1 MNQLDVR
8 LAKRED
14 YLRILDLESKN
25 YIDNVPEAE
34 RRDGFL
40 SARMT
45 EEQVDRIARE
55 VGIAVAYEGDELVG
69 FFCVS
74 RPEHWPSDSIV
85 HRLVH
90 YLTKD
95 LCDERLADP
104 EGFCIYGPMCC
115 SPTARGTGIL
125 GKMYDT
131 VTASLGERYGAG
143 AGFISTKNP
152 RSLAAVAKLDWHP
165 AGRFSRGDREYYAL
179 VRDIDRP
186 ERAARASV
194 ASVAQASAVHVA

>member
-14 YLRILDLESKN
+14 YLRILDLESRN
-25 YIDNVPEAE
+25 YIDNVPETE

-45 EEQVDRIARE
+45 EEQVDRIAQE
-55 VGIAVAYEGDELVG
+55 VGIAVAYEGEELVG

-90 YLTKD
+90 YLTAD
-95 LCDERLADP
+95 LRDARLADP
-104 EGFCIYGPMCC
+104 EGFCIFGPMCL

-125 GKMYDT
+125 GKMYEILN
-131 VTASLGERYGAG
+131 ANLGEHYVAG

-152 RSLAAVAKLDWHP
+152 RSLAAVAKLDWQP
-165 AGRFSRGDREYYAL
+165 VGRFSRGDREYHAL

-186 ERAARASV
+186 GRAARANV
-194 ASVAQASAVHVA
+194 ASATSAIAAHVA

>member
-8 LAKRED
+8 LAKRQD
-14 YLRILDLESKN
+14 YLRILDLESRN
-25 YIDNVPEAE
+25 YIDNVPETE

-45 EEQVDRIARE
+45 EEQVDRIAQE
-55 VGIAVAYEGDELVG
+55 VGIAVAYAGEELIG

-90 YLTKD
+90 YLRTD
-95 LCDERLADP
+95 LRDARLADP
-104 EGFCIYGPMCC
+104 EGFCIFGPMCL
-115 SPTARGTGIL
+115 SPTARGTGAL
-125 GKMYDT
+125 GKMYDI
-131 VTASLGERYGAG
+131 VTANLDERYAAG

-152 RSLAAVAKLDWHP
+152 RSLAAVAKLDWQP
-165 AGRFSRGDREYYAL
+165 VGRFSRGDREYYAL

-186 ERAARASV
+186 ERAVRANVARAT
-194 ASVAQASAVHVA
+194 QASAAHVA

>member
-1 MNQLDVR
+1 MEQLTVR

-14 YLRILDLESKN
+14 YLRILDLESRN

-45 EEQVDRIARE
+45 EEQVDRIAQE
-55 VGIAVAYEGDELVG
+55 VGIAVAYEGEELVG

-90 YLTKD
+90 YLTAD
-95 LCDERLADP
+95 LRDARLADP
-104 EGFCIYGPMCC
+104 EGFCIFGPMCL

-125 GKMYDT
+125 GKMYEILN
-131 VTASLGERYGAG
+131 ANLGEHYAAG

-152 RSLAAVAKLDWHP
+152 RSLAAVAKLDWQP
-165 AGRFSRGDREYYAL
+165 VGRFSRGDREYYAL

-186 ERAARASV
+186 DRALRANV
-194 ASVAQASAVHVA
+194 ASATSAIAAHVA